1 MPKAKIIAIIPARI
15 GSKRLKYK
23 NIKKIKNKTLIEI
36 VISVLSKSKIFSDIF
51 VSTDSEI
58 IKKISI
64 RCGAKVPFL
73 RNSRLSNDT
82 ASTRSVILNML
93 EYLNS
98 INYKYR
104 YILCAYPT
112 SIFITKKKN
121 T

>member
-58 IKKISI
+58 IKKISKGI
-64 RCGAKVPFL
+64 IFCVKVLGKIKPL
-73 RNSRLSNDT
+73 
-82 ASTRSVILNML
+82 
-93 EYLNS
+93 
-98 INYKYR
+98 
-104 YILCAYPT
+104 T
-112 SIFITKKKN
+112 SIVIQSFGKSDNFNKWVKVSPFSNST
-121 T
+121 